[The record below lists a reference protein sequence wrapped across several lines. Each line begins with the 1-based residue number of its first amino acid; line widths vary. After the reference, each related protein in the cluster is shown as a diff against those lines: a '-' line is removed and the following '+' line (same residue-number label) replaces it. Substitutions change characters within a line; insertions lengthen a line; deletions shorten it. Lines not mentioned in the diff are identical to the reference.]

1 MEAVASSQ
9 LILGL
14 LQFPMMFLSGVLLPV
29 EQTPPFLQSISKVL
43 PLTYA
48 VDALRK
54 VMILVA
60 GIDAVILP
68 ILILVVLGV
77 VTMTRGVPLFDRA
90 VKR

>member
-1 MEAVASSQ
+1 V
-9 LILGL
+9 
-14 LQFPMMFLSGVLLPV
+14 
-29 EQTPPFLQSISKVL
+29 SKVL

-54 VMILVA
+54 VMILGA

-68 ILILVVLGV
+68 IIILIALGI
-77 VTMTRGVPLFDRA
+77 VTMTLGVPLFDRA